1 MSATAFVKDVH
12 DSSVW
17 TAQNFRRSREWAQPI
32 GDAMLDDIRKGV
44 TEAQARGTPF
54 WKLTPE
60 LFPLPSMRETMAQAL
75 HDLEKG
81 KGFAVLSGFPVDEFD
96 RDQILLAYAGI
107 SAHLG
112 VIVEQ
117 THKGD
122 RIIDVVDIGLP
133 YSEKQRGYSSNKLLP
148 FHTDGA
154 DMVGLLCLATASDGG
169 LSVIVSAPAVY
180 NAIRHERPDLL
191 EVLAQG
197 YFHHRRGEQAP
208 GEGPISA
215 ARIPVFSFHNGL
227 LHCCYNRNPI
237 MWAEKEGVVLS
248 PKEIE
253 ALDYLDAVT
262 ARPDMQLS
270 MDLQVGDIQFLNNYI
285 CFHSRGEYH
294 DGPNHRRHLLRIWVN
309 WRESRRAGPTI
320 LNLYAPHQARQRH

>member
-1 MSATAFVKDVH
+1 MSAMALPQNVQ

-17 TAQNFRRSREWAQPI
+17 TAGNFHRSREWAQPI
-32 GDAMLDDIRKGV
+32 TGAVVDEIRKAV
-44 TEAQARGTPF
+44 AEAQRRGTEF

-60 LFPLPSMRETMAQAL
+60 LFPLPSMQQTMARVL

-81 KGFAVLSGFPVDEFD
+81 TGFAVLSGFPVDEFD
-96 RDQILLAYAGI
+96 REQNLLAYAGL
-107 SAHLG
+107 SSYLG

-117 THKGD
+117 THKRD

-133 YSEKQRGYSSNKLLP
+133 YNEKQRGYSSNKLLP

-154 DMVGLLCLATASDGG
+154 DMVGLLCLGTAADGG

-180 NAIRHERPDLL
+180 NVIRHERPDLL
-191 EVLAQG
+191 EVLARG
-197 YFHHRRGEQAP
+197 YFHHRRGEQGA
-208 GEGPISA
+208 GEPPVSSE
-215 ARIPVFSFHNGL
+215 RIPVFSFHNGL

-237 MWAEKEGVVLS
+237 MWAQKEGISLS
-248 PKEIE
+248 PQELE

-270 MDLQVGDIQFLNNYI
+270 MDLQVGDIQYLNNYV

-294 DGPNHRRHLLRIWVN
+294 DDASHRRHLMRIWVN

>member
-1 MSATAFVKDVH
+1 MTGVAHDVR
-12 DSSVW
+12 DGSVW
-17 TAQNFRRSREWAQPI
+17 TAGNFTRPRQWAQPI
-32 GDAMLDDIRKGV
+32 SGPMVDEIRTNV
-44 TEAQARGTPF
+44 AELQRRGIEF
-54 WKLTPE
+54 WRLTPD
-60 LFPLPSMRETMAQAL
+60 LFPLPSMRETMAQAM
-75 HDLEKG
+75 HDLEQG
-81 KGFAVLSGFPVDEFD
+81 TGFAVLSSFPVDDFD
-96 RDQILLAYAGI
+96 REQILLAYAGL
-107 SAHLG
+107 SSHLG
-112 VIVEQ
+112 KIVEQ

-154 DMVGLLCLATASDGG
+154 DVVGLLCLGMAAEGG

-180 NAIRHERPDLL
+180 NAIRQERPDLL
-191 EVLAQG
+191 EILARG
-197 YFHHRRGEQAP
+197 FYHHRRGEQAP

-215 ARIPVFSFHNGL
+215 ERIPVFSFHNGL

-237 MWAEKEGVVLS
+237 MWAQKEGVVLS
-248 PKEIE
+248 PQEIE

-262 ARPDMQLS
+262 ARPQMQLA
-270 MDLQVGDIQFLNNYI
+270 MDLQVGDIQYLNNYV

-309 WRESRRAGPTI
+309 LKESRRAGPTI
-320 LNLYAPHQARQRH
+320 LNLYAPHQAGQRH

>member
-1 MSATAFVKDVH
+1 MTGVAQEVRDG
-12 DSSVW
+12 SVW
-17 TAQNFRRSREWAQPI
+17 TAGNFTRPRQWAQPI
-32 GDAMLDDIRKGV
+32 TGTMIDEIKRNVAEVKR
-44 TEAQARGTPF
+44 RGIDF

-60 LFPLPSMRETMAQAL
+60 LFPLPSMRGVMAQAMD
-75 HDLEKG
+75 DLEQG
-81 KGFAVLSGFPVDEFD
+81 TGFAVLSGFPVDDFD
-96 RDQILLAYAGI
+96 REQTLLAYAGL
-107 SAHLG
+107 SSHLG
-112 VIVEQ
+112 MIVEQ

-154 DMVGLLCLATASDGG
+154 DVVGLLCLGVAAEGG
-169 LSVIVSAPAVY
+169 LSVIVSASTVY
-180 NAIRHERPDLL
+180 NAIRQERPDLL
-191 EVLAQG
+191 EVLMRG
-197 YFHHRRGEQAP
+197 FYHHRRGEQAP

-215 ARIPVFSFHNGL
+215 ERIPVFSFHRGL
-227 LHCCYNRNPI
+227 LHCCYNRNPV
-237 MWAEKEGVVLS
+237 MWAQKEGVVLS

-262 ARPDMQLS
+262 ARPQMQVS
-270 MDLQVGDIQFLNNYI
+270 MDLQVGDIQYLNNYV

-309 WRESRRAGPTI
+309 LKESRRAGPTI